1 MNYLFIILLFLLF
14 LFLQSHNEPF
24 KNSNTNFYNK
34 KLKDTQNVNNILLSG
49 TISEEQVKYFF
60 DTFKEAKIYILN
72 EDKTTTYKIEEK
84 SDIKRIK
91 IVTEY
96 PYDNNIISLFQK
108 SNVLFDIIIC
118 SDINTI
124 ENMIYVIKSYPIL
137 LTNKSI
143 IIIEDIQSYVDA
155 SKIIDNFPE
164 NLKNEIFIYDNR
176 RTKVDSNDIKIYY
189 ENYF

>member
-84 SDIKRIK
+84 SDIKSIK